1 MILVRHALGEVL
13 RRHRTAQGRTLR
25 DVADAARVS
34 LGYLSEIERGQK
46 EPSSELLS
54 AVSDALGVPLSAVL
68 AETGE
73 GVRAKESTAA
83 ALEAAA
89 RSRPQR
95 VVLNR
100 PSGVPNGAGRAP
112 FDLPRRSVSV
122 DRAVDRRTPSAA
134 DPVPQPVVDLVT
146 LPVRIPEPRPG
157 AEHLLLTSLE
167 GRLSAIMPAGVDVD
181 DVATVG
187 PRELAHAAA

>member
-13 RRHRTAQGRTLR
+13 RRHRTDQGRTLR
-25 DVADAARVS
+25 DVADSARVS

-46 EPSSELLS
+46 EPSSELLF

-73 GVRAKESTAA
+73 GVRAKEGTA

-89 RSRPQR
+89 RTRPQR
-95 VVLNR
+95 VVLTRSSTSPTGPGR
-100 PSGVPNGAGRAP
+100 PRV
-112 FDLPRRSVSV
+112 DLGRRSMTVG
-122 DRAVDRRTPSAA
+122 RPAARRTP
-134 DPVPQPVVDLVT
+134 PVIDLVAHPAGDRVAMPIVPVVTAETRLT
-146 LPVRIPEPRPG
+146 

-167 GRLSAIMPAGVDVD
+167 GRLSAVTPETDA
-181 DVATVG
+181 VADH
-187 PRELAHAAA
+187 RELAHAAA